1 MDETHETLNEELDRL
16 KVERDNLVEY
26 STTIG
31 MNRVKFTHQSILAA
45 VDGKV
50 QNEIYDNNWS
60 ARCPY
65 CWATPDDVIDGD
77 DSDFE
82 EQDDVLDDPDESP
95 GQLHYI
101 INTGKTVFK
110 AGTRNQNGTR
120 KYQFQFDEKQAKK
133 VETRYVSYFFIH
145 VWFMSFGQSVA

>member
-1 MDETHETLNEELDRL
+1 MDESSETLNEELDRL
-16 KVERDNLVEY
+16 KTERDNLVEY
-26 STTIG
+26 STKIG
-31 MNRVKFTHQSILAA
+31 MNRVRFTHRSILAA

-50 QNEIYDNNWS
+50 QNQIYDNNWS
-60 ARCPY
+60 ARCAY
-65 CWATPDDVIDGD
+65 CWATPDGIIDGD

-82 EQDDVLDDPDESP
+82 EQDDVLDDPDEAP

-101 INTGKTVFK
+101 INTGNCVFK

-133 VETRYVSYFFIH
+133 VETRWVS
-145 VWFMSFGQSVA
+145 